1 MTTDTAISQRAAAVL
16 AYIGACRITPTIR
29 EIGDACG
36 ITSTSLVSYY
46 LDELELAGLIER
58 PGEPGSS
65 RNILVV
71 KDGNDGRET

>member
-1 MTTDTAISQRAAAVL
+1 MIAPAAIRQRAVAVL
-16 AYIGACRITPTIR
+16 AYIDGCRIPPTVR

-36 ITSTSLVSYY
+36 ISSTSLVSYY

-65 RNILVV
+65 RNILIV
-71 KDGNDGRET
+71 KDGNDGN